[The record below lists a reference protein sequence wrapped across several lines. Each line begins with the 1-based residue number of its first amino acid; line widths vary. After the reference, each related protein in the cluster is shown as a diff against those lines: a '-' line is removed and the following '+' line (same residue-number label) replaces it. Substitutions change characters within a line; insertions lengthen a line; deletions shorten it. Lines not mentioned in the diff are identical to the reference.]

1 MIMGV
6 TETSCHY
13 DLGKNNRHKT
23 EGGDGTEEKSIGEEQ
38 FRFMLGRG
46 TTDAIFA
53 ARRVIEKHREMQ
65 KEMHLVFID
74 LVKAYRVPRPEVWR
88 CLREQGV
95 PEKYV
100 RLMKDTYEDARTQVK
115 TITVQG

>member
-1 MIMGV
+1 MYSTARG
-6 TETSCHY
+6 
-13 DLGKNNRHKT
+13 HK
-23 EGGDGTEEKSIGEEQ
+23 GT
-38 FRFMLGRG
+38 
-46 TTDAIFA
+46 
-53 ARRVIEKHREMQ
+53 VVHREMQ

-74 LVKAYRVPRPEVWR
+74 LAKAYRGWYRVPRPEVWR

-115 TITVQG
+115 TIIGVTPSSRLESDYIKYPH